1 MKRLALVPF
10 AIACLGISAAALTAE
25 GPDTPPGVAAK
36 HWVPISA
43 RLGVVLVEAANTP
56 ARTERGAL
64 MLRPPV
70 NGYFMVKGADG
81 WTRLIIVE
89 PSKGPADVG

>member
-1 MKRLALVPF
+1 MKRLSLVPF
-10 AIACLGISAAALTAE
+10 AIAWLGISAAAFAADV
-25 GPDTPPGVAAK
+25 PDVPPGVTTK
-36 HWVPISA
+36 NWVQISA
-43 RLGVVLVEAANTP
+43 RLGVVLVETANTP
-56 ARTERGAL
+56 VRPERGAL